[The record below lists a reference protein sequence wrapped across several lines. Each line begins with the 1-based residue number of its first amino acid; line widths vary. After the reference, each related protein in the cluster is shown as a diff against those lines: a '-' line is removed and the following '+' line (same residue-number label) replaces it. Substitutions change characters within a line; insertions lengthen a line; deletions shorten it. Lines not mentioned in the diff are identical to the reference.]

1 METTGEA
8 RERLQDSDEEDRVHI
23 VQDEDGEADYNA
35 DTAVSREQH
44 KSGKDSFLVL
54 LLFVAKLDALVTAP
68 IIKSARAIKHP
79 RRGYK
84 I

>member
-44 KSGKDSFLVL
+44 KSGKDSFLVCPHFPL
-54 LLFVAKLDALVTAP
+54 AFCRCESLVLFSTPGRLC
-68 IIKSARAIKHP
+68 
-79 RRGYK
+79 
-84 I
+84 